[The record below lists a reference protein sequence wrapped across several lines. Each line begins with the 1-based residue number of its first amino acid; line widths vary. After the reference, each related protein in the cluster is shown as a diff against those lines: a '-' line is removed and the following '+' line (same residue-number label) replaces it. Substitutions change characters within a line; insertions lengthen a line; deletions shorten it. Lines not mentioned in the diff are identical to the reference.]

1 MPDRLPNILWYCT
14 DQQRFDTIGVLG
26 NPHARTPALD
36 RLVSDGV
43 AFTRAYCQHPIC
55 APSRASFMTGRYP
68 SAVHV
73 NYNGNDYFPK
83 EAEATLVSRLLAEAG
98 YDCGLVGKLHLAGSK
113 NRRESRADDGFR
125 YFKWNHTSVNP
136 LSPDQ
141 DDYADWLSKKGLDP
155 AEVVRLPHRKM
166 DRVMAPTPE
175 RDNVPP
181 DLHQTTWCTEKAL
194 EFIGQAQAPWM
205 LCVNVFY
212 PHKPFNPPWEYYRR
226 FDPAAMPFP
235 HFRESDI
242 AHQDGLA
249 EAGVRFQTRSLPP
262 DERNARALYA
272 AYCAMVALVDDQ
284 FGRILSFLDETAQLE
299 NTVVLF
305 TSDHGEMLGD
315 HGLVLKGCRFYEG
328 GVHVP
333 LIWSWPEHFRCGMR
347 SSALVEL
354 IDIAPTLLDL
364 AGLPIPER
372 TQGKS
377 LLPILTG
384 RAEPDKHREF
394 VRSEYFDHRPSSP
407 VHATMYRDDRWKIVA
422 YHSADHDDLGEL
434 YDLENDPWEFID
446 LWQNPEYRDLKLQLL
461 KKNFDARV
469 LAMDPGPPQTMSF

>member
-1 MPDRLPNILWYCT
+1 
-14 DQQRFDTIGVLG
+14 
-26 NPHARTPALD
+26 
-36 RLVSDGV
+36 
-43 AFTRAYCQHPIC
+43 
-55 APSRASFMTGRYP
+55 
-68 SAVHV
+68 
-73 NYNGNDYFPK
+73 
-83 EAEATLVSRLLAEAG
+83 
-98 YDCGLVGKLHLAGSK
+98 
-113 NRRESRADDGFR
+113 
-125 YFKWNHTSVNP
+125 
-136 LSPDQ
+136 
-141 DDYADWLSKKGLDP
+141 
-155 AEVVRLPHRKM
+155 
-166 DRVMAPTPE
+166 
-175 RDNVPP
+175 
-181 DLHQTTWCTEKAL
+181 
-194 EFIGQAQAPWM
+194 M

-284 FGRILSFLDETAQLE
+284 FGRILSFLDETAQRE

-469 LAMDPGPPQTMSF
+469 LSMDPGPPQTMGF

>member
-1 MPDRLPNILWYCT
+1 
-14 DQQRFDTIGVLG
+14 
-26 NPHARTPALD
+26 
-36 RLVSDGV
+36 
-43 AFTRAYCQHPIC
+43 
-55 APSRASFMTGRYP
+55 
-68 SAVHV
+68 
-73 NYNGNDYFPK
+73 
-83 EAEATLVSRLLAEAG
+83 
-98 YDCGLVGKLHLAGSK
+98 
-113 NRRESRADDGFR
+113 
-125 YFKWNHTSVNP
+125 
-136 LSPDQ
+136 
-141 DDYADWLSKKGLDP
+141 
-155 AEVVRLPHRKM
+155 
-166 DRVMAPTPE
+166 MAPTPE

-284 FGRILSFLDETAQLE
+284 FGRILSFLDETAQRE